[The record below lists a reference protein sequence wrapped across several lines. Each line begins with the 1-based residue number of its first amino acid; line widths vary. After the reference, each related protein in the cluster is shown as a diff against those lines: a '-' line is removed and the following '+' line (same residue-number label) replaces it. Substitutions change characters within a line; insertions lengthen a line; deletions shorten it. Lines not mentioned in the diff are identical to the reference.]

1 MKKAFFIFIAVV
13 ALALQSCLHDNKT
26 VFDEPAAER
35 LDKAVAD
42 YTALLESAPNGWML
56 QYYAGKNYSNG
67 GYTLLLKFKNG
78 RVTATGDAGDPEEV
92 VTSAYEVVKDQAPM
106 LSFNVYNKVIHTLAE
121 PWLGNPEGLQGDY
134 EFTIL
139 KATADSMVLK
149 GRKWKNEMVLTR
161 LPENISWEEFMVGL
175 IGVKDGMTVKTYNFI
190 QGKDTLAQGTIDPD
204 TRRLSVTIGQ
214 NTWDMPYCTNATG
227 IVLREPIVIAGK
239 PYQNFTWDE
248 AERKLTQNDLT
259 LAQYL
264 PKSYKDIDFWVGQW
278 RLKTRQRLSITLDLA
293 LGTSPNTLKGTLTY
307 RKVKY
312 ELMLGYHP
320 ETGTLELTGQPV
332 KDPTLTYPS
341 GIVLIPASVKEGNL
355 FGEGSGSMI
364 FTWDEDT
371 QRAEASDGGQI
382 EGHEVDSFFGVA
394 YGENLQPLT
403 TPDGKYVYAFML
415 EAIEHMTKIK

>member
-1 MKKAFFIFIAVV
+1 M
-13 ALALQSCLHDNKT
+13 
-26 VFDEPAAER
+26 
-35 LDKAVAD
+35 
-42 YTALLESAPNGWML
+42 
-56 QYYAGKNYSNG
+56 
-67 GYTLLLKFKNG
+67 LKFKNG

-139 KATADSMVLK
+139 KATADSMVIK

-239 PYQNFTWDE
+239 PYQNFT
-248 AERKLTQNDLT
+248 
-259 LAQYL
+259 
-264 PKSYKDIDFWVGQW
+264 
-278 RLKTRQRLSITLDLA
+278 
-293 LGTSPNTLKGTLTY
+293 
-307 RKVKY
+307 
-312 ELMLGYHP
+312 
-320 ETGTLELTGQPV
+320 
-332 KDPTLTYPS
+332 
-341 GIVLIPASVKEGNL
+341 
-355 FGEGSGSMI
+355 
-364 FTWDEDT
+364 
-371 QRAEASDGGQI
+371 
-382 EGHEVDSFFGVA
+382 
-394 YGENLQPLT
+394 
-403 TPDGKYVYAFML
+403 
-415 EAIEHMTKIK
+415 